1 MQLNNRNSF
10 VYFHKIAA
18 YFTHVQNS
26 GGGIKHASSVFVRLF
41 VILMEG
47 TVVFDMI
54 EREMWSHIVAAE
66 GGIIYNRERGGMGF
80 IATISYSES
89 GKGEA
94 AKPMSSVAT
103 PEEPHLWI

>member
-1 MQLNNRNSF
+1 MA
-10 VYFHKIAA
+10 VCYFNGA
-18 YFTHVQNS
+18 YCS
-26 GGGIKHASSVFVRLF
+26 
-41 VILMEG
+41 
-47 TVVFDMI
+47 FDMI

-94 AKPMSSVAT
+94 AKPMSSLAT
-103 PEEPHLWI
+103 PEEPHLRIKTTLCIEAKQRNEKFWYGVLSESNWEGDD

>member
-1 MQLNNRNSF
+1 M
-10 VYFHKIAA
+10 
-18 YFTHVQNS
+18 
-26 GGGIKHASSVFVRLF
+26 GLF
-41 VILMEG
+41 VILMVG

-103 PEEPHLWI
+103 PEEPHLWIKTTLWIAPKQRHEKL

>member
-1 MQLNNRNSF
+1 
-10 VYFHKIAA
+10 
-18 YFTHVQNS
+18 
-26 GGGIKHASSVFVRLF
+26 
-41 VILMEG
+41 MEV

-94 AKPMSSVAT
+94 A
-103 PEEPHLWI
+103 EPQRNHISGSKQPFGSN

>member
-1 MQLNNRNSF
+1 
-10 VYFHKIAA
+10 
-18 YFTHVQNS
+18 
-26 GGGIKHASSVFVRLF
+26 
-41 VILMEG
+41 MEG
-47 TVVFDMI
+47 TAVFDMI

-103 PEEPHLWI
+103 PEEPHLWIKTTLWIEPKQRNEKLCYGVLWESNYQYNEHGFHAS